1 MAIAMEKLGAAGVRQ
16 VAFGGLLRHSD
27 MAVAVM
33 SVVVVAMMIIPLP
46 PMVLDI
52 LLTINIAGS
61 LMILLVCLYS
71 MEPLEFASFPTLILL
86 ATLFRLAL
94 NISSTRLILLRGYAG
109 EVIASFG
116 EYVVG
121 GNYIVGLVIFLLLV
135 VIQFVVIT
143 QGAGRV
149 AEVAARFTLDAM
161 PGKQMAIDADLN
173 AGLISEDGARAR
185 RAKIQQEADFYGAM
199 DGASKFV
206 RGDAIA
212 AIVMILVNTLGGF
225 AVGMFQMKMD
235 LLQALRTFTL
245 LTVGDGLV
253 CQIPALLL
261 STATGVIVTRAASE
275 SRLGQEVVSQTL
287 SQPRAVMI
295 ASAMMLALA
304 LVPGLP
310 KIPFLV
316 ISVALFIIGRALGT
330 ETCEAPAERPGEAP
344 GASAPVET
352 APSSEAPE
360 EIERVLH
367 VDPVEVEI
375 GYGLIRL
382 ADPQQGGHLLSRV
395 GLMRRQ
401 LAQELGLIVP
411 PVRVRDNAQLRHN
424 TYSIKL
430 RGIEIGRS
438 ELYPKHYLAMDP
450 GGVASPVQGIQAKE
464 PAFGLPALWVDEQT
478 RQAAELAG
486 YTVVDPLTV
495 LITHLT
501 EIIRRHADELL
512 SRQTVQELLDGVRE
526 REPAAVQG
534 LVPDLLSLADVQR
547 VLQRLLHE
555 RVSIRDLVPILE
567 ALGDAARFTKSID
580 LLTEEARRA
589 LARWLCQTYQAADG
603 KIHVVMLDPRTEQFL
618 TDRIRTSEQGSHLL
632 LDSSET
638 DKLVQQLQAEVEKLA
653 TLGHHPVVL
662 CSPRIRPHLFV
673 LAERFVPNLVVLSYA
688 ELVPEAQVQSRG
700 VVRIEQ

>member
-1 MAIAMEKLGAAGVRQ
+1 MAIAVEKQGAAGVRQ
-16 VAFGGLLRHSD
+16 AAYGGLLRHSD

-46 PMVLDI
+46 PMVLDL

-71 MEPLEFASFPTLILL
+71 MEPLEFASFPTLVLL

-94 NISSTRLILLRGYAG
+94 NISSTRLILLHGYAG

-116 EYVVG
+116 EFVVG

-173 AGLISEDGARAR
+173 AGLISEEGARTR

-275 SRLGQEVVSQTL
+275 SRLGHQVVSQTL

-295 ASAMMLALA
+295 ASGMMLALA
-304 LVPGLP
+304 VVPGLP
-310 KIPFLV
+310 KLPFLV
-316 ISVALFIIGRALGT
+316 IAAALFIIARALGT
-330 ETCEAPAERPGEAP
+330 ETREAPAESPGEMVGAP
-344 GASAPVET
+344 APAET
-352 APSSEAPE
+352 ATSEAPDD
-360 EIERVLH
+360 IERVLH

-395 GLMRRQ
+395 GL
-401 LAQELGLIVP
+401 IVP

-424 TYSIKL
+424 SYSIKL

-438 ELYPKHYLAMDP
+438 ELYPRHHLAMDP

-464 PAFGLPALWVDEQT
+464 PAFGLPALWVDEPT

-501 EIIRRHADELL
+501 EMIRRHADELL

-618 TDRIRTSEQGSHLL
+618 TDRIRSSDQGSHLL

-638 DKLVQQLQAEVEKLA
+638 DKLLQQLQAEVEKLG
-653 TLGHHPVVL
+653 TLGHPPVVL

-673 LAERFVPNLVVLSYA
+673 LAERFIPNLVVLSYA

-700 VVRIEQ
+700 VVRIDQ